1 MKNFF
6 YIEVTDTFA
15 GEANYGWVT
24 RHKVRASTPRGAMV
38 RLGRM
43 SGLSWRKVGDY
54 GDTLRYDSARGA
66 MCAFIE
72 SWDEVEHD
80 DLPHVRELL

>member
-1 MKNFF
+1 MKHLFF
-6 YIEVTDTFA
+6 IEVTDTFA

-43 SGLSWRKVGDY
+43 SGLSWRKVDDY
-54 GDTLRYDSARGA
+54 CGTIWYDSASGA
-66 MCAFIE
+66 TRAFI
-72 SWDEVEHD
+72 SAWAPEHAD
-80 DLPHVRELL
+80 MPGVRDLL